1 MAERLLALLL
11 LGLWICGSGIAH
23 AQPGF
28 TQTGIASYYGKD
40 FHGRKTSNGEVYNM
54 YALTAAH
61 KTIPLNSLVR
71 VTNLTNNLSV
81 VVRINDHGP
90 HKKGRIIDLSRG
102 AAEKIGMI
110 RSGTAKVRLEVIE
123 EDPRPDFA
131 KEKGNTEFY
140 RLDIQSE
147 TMTGFAIQI
156 ASFENLSNLI
166 RYVDR
171 LKTAGITDMHVQVA
185 TVDGELVHRLILGG
199 YESEDA
205 AMWKLKTLRDKGID
219 GFIFQIR

>member
-1 MAERLLALLL
+1 
-11 LGLWICGSGIAH
+11 
-23 AQPGF
+23 
-28 TQTGIASYYGKD
+28 
-40 FHGRKTSNGEVYNM
+40 
-54 YALTAAH
+54 
-61 KTIPLNSLVR
+61 
-71 VTNLTNNLSV
+71 
-81 VVRINDHGP
+81 
-90 HKKGRIIDLSRG
+90 
-102 AAEKIGMI
+102 MI

>member
-90 HKKGRIIDLSRG
+90 HKKDVSSICP
-102 AAEKIGMI
+102 AARRKK
-110 RSGTAKVRLEVIE
+110 SA
-123 EDPRPDFA
+123 
-131 KEKGNTEFY
+131 
-140 RLDIQSE
+140 
-147 TMTGFAIQI
+147 
-156 ASFENLSNLI
+156 
-166 RYVDR
+166 
-171 LKTAGITDMHVQVA
+171 
-185 TVDGELVHRLILGG
+185 
-199 YESEDA
+199 
-205 AMWKLKTLRDKGID
+205 
-219 GFIFQIR
+219 